1 MKDFAVDGLV
11 NHISEFNAVTE
22 TEGPHNPSGNA
33 FYYVENLLDSEQKV
47 CLLFI
52 FEYEGLSFKG
62 I

>member
-11 NHISEFNAVTE
+11 NYISEFNAVTE

-33 FYYVENLLDSEQKV
+33 FYYEENLLDSEQKV

-52 FEYEGLSFKG
+52 L
-62 I
+62 